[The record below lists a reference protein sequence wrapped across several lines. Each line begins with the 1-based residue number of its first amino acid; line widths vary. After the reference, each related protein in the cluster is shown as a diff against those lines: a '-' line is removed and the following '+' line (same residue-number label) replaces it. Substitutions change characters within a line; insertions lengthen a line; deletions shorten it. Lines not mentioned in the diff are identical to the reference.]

1 MSVQLVQLLELSHDL
16 ARARKR
22 RLEWEACPTA
32 ADSGPAT
39 EGEGFGEDAAEM
51 ELLRASLRTRGLAP
65 RAPDA
70 EHAFLR
76 LVSADRSV
84 KAQTLGP
91 DLEWLACPVAQT
103 APSGSAELLCPPKS
117 KAKTSGSD
125 DTFLRLLAVSCDDE
139 GLDTVARIPSEVFNT
154 DVRGRDMP
162 ADRPAEEGAAS
173 TRLPAALERLRA
185 LVSSGSRDD
194 ASTTDSI
201 DDVWETGSLPDE
213 DLEFVAE
220 IAQEAMAEA
229 EREELA
235 EVLAEQAANEV
246 ADAVNQCSISA

>member
-1 MSVQLVQLLELSHDL
+1 MSFQLVQLLELSHDL

-32 ADSGPAT
+32 ADSGPAAT
-39 EGEGFGEDAAEM
+39 EGCGEDAAEM